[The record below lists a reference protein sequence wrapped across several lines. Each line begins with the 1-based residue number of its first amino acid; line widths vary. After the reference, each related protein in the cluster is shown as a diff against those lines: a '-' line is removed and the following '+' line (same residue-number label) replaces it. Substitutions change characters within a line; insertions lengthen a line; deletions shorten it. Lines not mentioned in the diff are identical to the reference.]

1 MWLTPLLKTD
11 EVLWDETEVGSI
23 DIDNLTVDD

>member
-11 EVLWDETEVGSI
+11 EVLWDDNEVGSI